1 MPISPYYRAL
11 RERIG
16 HDLLLIPGVA
26 AVLRDDQ
33 GRVLIQRN
41 HHGGWGLPAGAIEPG
56 EAPALALVREV
67 YEETGLHVRAE
78 RVLGVV
84 GGAGCRVTY
93 PNGDCVE
100 YVCTVFECKRLSG
113 SLIQSNDETSALQW
127 FRPDEIPTLMFP
139 YPKKVLG
146 GGDGPAHFAWDDA
159 WVRQLERGP

>member
-1 MPISPYYRAL
+1 MSMSLYYRTL

-16 HDLLLIPGVA
+16 HELLLIPGVA

-41 HHGGWGLPAGAIEPG
+41 HHGGWSLPAGAVEPG
-56 EAPALALVREV
+56 EAPAQAVVREV

-84 GGAGCRVTY
+84 GGAGCRVTH

-100 YVCTVFECKRLSG
+100 YVCSVFECKRLSG
-113 SLIQSNDETSALQW
+113 SLIQSNDETFALQW
-127 FRPDEIPTLMFP
+127 FRPDQIPTLTLP
-139 YPKKVLG
+139 YPKEVIEG
-146 GGDGPAHFAWDDA
+146 SNDRAHFAWDEA
-159 WVRQLERGP
+159 WAHPLDPGT